1 MNEIYVLPE
10 YQSGFSRDT
19 KEKTDIGNYRYD
31 RKEYHARDYTE
42 EVKGHQYECM
52 SQSKRLHREE
62 KAK

>member
-1 MNEIYVLPE
+1 LNEIYVLPE

-42 EVKGHQYECM
+42 EVKGHPV
-52 SQSKRLHREE
+52 
-62 KAK
+62 